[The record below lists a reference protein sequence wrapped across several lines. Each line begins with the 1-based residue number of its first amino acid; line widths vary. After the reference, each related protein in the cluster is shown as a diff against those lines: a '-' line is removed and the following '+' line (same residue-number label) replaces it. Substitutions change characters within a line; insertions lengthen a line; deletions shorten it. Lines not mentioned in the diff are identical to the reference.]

1 MSKQDTIDETT
12 ENIRQSII
20 DTKAFKQ
27 KEKYCIRDFSGAIFD
42 LTPDM
47 LVRNNKENK
56 DAEDIDGVAEQ
67 ILRKY
72 EKLLSVK

>member
-12 ENIRQSII
+12 KLLRESVI

-27 KEKYCIRDFSGAIFD
+27 KKKYCIRDFSGDVFE
-42 LTPDM
+42 LTPEM
-47 LVRNNKENK
+47 LVRNNASHTK
-56 DAEDIDGVAEQ
+56 DTPKIDGVAEC

-72 EKLLSVK
+72 EKLLSI